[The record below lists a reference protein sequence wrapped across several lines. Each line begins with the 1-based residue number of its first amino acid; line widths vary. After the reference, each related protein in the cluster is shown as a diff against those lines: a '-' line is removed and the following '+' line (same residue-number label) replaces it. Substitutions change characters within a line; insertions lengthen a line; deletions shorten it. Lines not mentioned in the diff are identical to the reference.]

1 MKDVLKPVTAGDSGM
16 AINFIDF
23 QKAFDS
29 VYRPAMWQIM
39 KAYGIPEGIID
50 IVKCLYNNSRCAVRT
65 EGELGEWFQIV
76 TGVRQ
81 GCILSPLIF
90 LLVIDWVMKKA
101 TRDTASGIEWLTDS
115 KLKDLDFADDIALLD
130 VLLNG
135 IQDLTSQVEDTA
147 KLVGLRVNAGK
158 TKMMT
163 LGTLPHGNITV
174 SVVQLRL

>member
-1 MKDVLKPVTAGDSGM
+1 M
-16 AINFIDF
+16 
-23 QKAFDS
+23 
-29 VYRPAMWQIM
+29 
-39 KAYGIPEGIID
+39 
-50 IVKCLYNNSRCAVRT
+50 KCLYNNSRCAVRT

-101 TRDTASGIEWLTDS
+101 TCDTASGIEWLTDS

-130 VLLNG
+130 VSLNG
-135 IQDLTSQVEDTA
+135 IQDLTSQVEDAA
-147 KLVGLRVNAGK
+147 KLVDLRVNAGK

-174 SVVQLRL
+174 SGSTVETVNEFCYLGGIIHRGIADGQVGPVLTGPT